1 MNHKSGTRQYLH
13 TASYQQSACIQ
24 PHNGTW
30 VLYNAK
36 FIIMNIRANV
46 SIYGVGVDRSRQKL
60 LKAPVGPLKGVIK
73 RIKKQM
79 NLTASDQL
87 LD

>member
-1 MNHKSGTRQYLH
+1 MYL
-13 TASYQQSACIQ
+13 
-24 PHNGTW
+24 
-30 VLYNAK
+30 
-36 FIIMNIRANV
+36 